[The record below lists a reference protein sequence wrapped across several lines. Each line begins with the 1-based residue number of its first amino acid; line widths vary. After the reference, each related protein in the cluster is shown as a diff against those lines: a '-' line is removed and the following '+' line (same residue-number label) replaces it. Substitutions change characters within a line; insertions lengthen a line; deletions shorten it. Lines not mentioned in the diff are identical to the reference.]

1 MANARMGIST
11 DYSRE
16 RFDCGLGEEDL
27 QRLAAE
33 YGFDASHLTCGQ
45 AMHLLT
51 VEAERYVLVQAPKF
65 GRPVEQVVAQLRAN
79 REEFAVALVDV
90 TGRELEE
97 MRKMLKLP
105 PAGSES

>member
-1 MANARMGIST
+1 MAQARMGIST

-45 AMHLLT
+45 VMRLLT
-51 VEAERYVLVQAPKF
+51 LEAERFVLVQAPKY
-65 GRPVEQVVAQLRAN
+65 GRPMEQVMDQLRAN
-79 REEFAVALVDV
+79 REQFAMALAQVAGQDL
-90 TGRELEE
+90 EL
-97 MRKMLKLP
+97 MRKRIGLP
-105 PAGSES
+105 PVESKP